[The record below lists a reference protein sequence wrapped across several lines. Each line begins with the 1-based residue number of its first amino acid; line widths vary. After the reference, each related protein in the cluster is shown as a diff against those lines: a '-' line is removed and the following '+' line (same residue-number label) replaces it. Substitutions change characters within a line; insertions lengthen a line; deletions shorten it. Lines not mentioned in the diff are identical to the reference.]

1 MEKEVRVMDFN
12 SLYRKVVLTIAANKT
27 VTATALKVGMK
38 LGASRFVAGETLEQ
52 ALEVIKDLNRRGI
65 LVTLDQLGEGV
76 FEEKVAREMCQAY
89 LAMLDGIART
99 GVTANVSLKPTQMG
113 LAFDRQLT
121 EEILKTIAQ
130 RAKERNNFV
139 RIDMEDTPYT
149 DATLEIYR
157 MLREMGYDNVGT
169 VIQSYLYRT
178 EKDIAELMKI
188 DANLRI
194 VKGAYKEP
202 PEHAFP
208 KKFDVDENYKKVVA
222 TLLTNGKYT
231 AVATHDER
239 IVEWLKAFA
248 QEHNIPRD
256 RFEIQMLYGV
266 RMSWQEELAR
276 QGYKVRCYVPF
287 GRMWYPYFTRRIAE
301 RPGNFWFVVKNMLRS

>member
-1 MEKEVRVMDFN
+1 MDLN
-12 SLYRKVVLTIAANKT
+12 SLYRNFVLTIAANKA
-27 VTATALKVGMK
+27 VTAMALKVGMK
-38 LGASRFVAGETLEQ
+38 LGASRFVAGETLDQ
-52 ALEVIKDLNRRGI
+52 ALEVVKDLNRRGI

-76 FEEKVAREMCQAY
+76 FDEKVAREMCQGY
-89 LAMLDGIART
+89 LDMLDGIART
-99 GVTANVSLKPTQMG
+99 GVKSNVSLKPTQMG
-113 LAFDRQLT
+113 LSFDRKLT
-121 EEILKTIAQ
+121 EEILLTIVH
-130 RAKERNNFV
+130 RAKERGNNFV

-157 MLREMGYDNVGT
+157 MLRAKGYDNVGT

-178 EKDIAELMKI
+178 EKDIADLM
-188 DANLRI
+188 ALNPRLRI

-222 TLLTNGKYT
+222 TLLQNGHYT
-231 AVATHDER
+231 AVATHDEK
-239 IVEWLKAFA
+239 IVQWLKEFA
-248 QEHNIPRD
+248 REQNIPRD
-256 RFEIQMLYGV
+256 QFEIQMLYGV

-276 QGYKVRCYVPF
+276 EGYQVRCYVPF

-301 RPGNFWFVVKNMLRS
+301 RPGNFWFVVKNMIKG